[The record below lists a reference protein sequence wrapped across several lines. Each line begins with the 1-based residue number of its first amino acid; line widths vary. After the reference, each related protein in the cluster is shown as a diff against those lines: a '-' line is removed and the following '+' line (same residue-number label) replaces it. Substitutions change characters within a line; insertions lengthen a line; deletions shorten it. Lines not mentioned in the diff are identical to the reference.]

1 MKMRKQLSLIIFAVI
16 ILTFNIK
23 AQQNNTNL
31 LDYQAEILN
40 WLDEY
45 NVPAVG
51 IGIIKE
57 GKVDEYKVF
66 GELRRGVPAVDNTI
80 FTIASLTKPLVSM
93 ITLKLIESG
102 QWDLDEPLC
111 KYWIDPDIADDNRHK
126 MLTTR
131 HVLSHKSGLPNW
143 RSDFESKK
151 LEFLFEP
158 GTKYNYSG
166 EGFEYLGKALEQ
178 KFKKS
183 LEQLSDSILFK
194 PLNIKDT
201 RYHWDNKIDESRFA
215 FRHNSQGK
223 EYKNQGGTTTS
234 AAAGV
239 LTTMEDYARFGVDVM
254 NQAGLSNEL
263 FNEMIR
269 TQINIK
275 SNVDQGLG
283 WEIIRNLPNKEYALV
298 HEGGSSGVQT
308 IVVLLPVSK
317 RGMVVF
323 TNGDEGDKVY
333 SKIIAEYFELGI
345 DILKSLTSMTY
356 NPDEIKTI
364 NVANDILSKYT
375 GSYLIESFQMTMEII
390 FEDNVLKLKSP
401 YNTMVLYPESETK
414 FLAKD
419 DDLIIEFVT
428 DESKKAKGFMMTF
441 RGAEPEFSKKTK

>member
-1 MKMRKQLSLIIFAVI
+1 MRKQLSLIIFALI

-31 LDYQAEILN
+31 LDYKAEILN
-40 WLDEY
+40 CLDEY
-45 NVPAVG
+45 NVPAVE

-111 KYWIDPDIADDNRHK
+111 NYWIDPDIADDNRYK

-131 HVLSHKSGLPNW
+131 YILSHMSGLPNW

-158 GTKYNYSG
+158 STKYNYSG
-166 EGFEYLGKALEQ
+166 EGFEYLRKALEQ

-194 PLNIKDT
+194 PLYIKDT

-239 LTTMEDYARFGVDVM
+239 LTTKEDYARFGVDVM
-254 NQAGLSNEL
+254 NQAGLSAEL

-283 WEIIRNLPNKEYALV
+283 WEIIRNLPNNEYALV
-298 HEGGSSGVQT
+298 HQGGSSGVQT

-317 RGMVVF
+317 RGILVF

-333 SKIIAEYFELGI
+333 SKIIEKYFELGS
-345 DILKSLTSMTY
+345 DILKSLTSMSY
-356 NPDEIKTI
+356 NPDEIKTV

-375 GSYLIESFQMTMEII
+375 GSYLIGSFQMTMEIT

-414 FLAKD
+414 FLAKE